1 LRRRHQERSFGGFRF
16 SRRSDV
22 LLNFLQEYPMKKW
35 ILPGAAMLVMASAP
49 LALAQSMSSNEFL
62 TTAIKGDLAEMKVG
76 HLAETNGGSEAVRNF
91 GKTLVTDHTKA
102 GDQAK
107 SVAKQANVDIPTQP
121 SAEAQKNY
129 EKLSKL
135 KGKAFDREFATMMV
149 ADHDKDIRMY
159 EQEAK
164 AKSGPASDLAE
175 KQLPTLRKH
184 LQMAKSIEQEQQAK
198 AP

>member
-1 LRRRHQERSFGGFRF
+1 
-16 SRRSDV
+16 
-22 LLNFLQEYPMKKW
+22 MKKW

>member
-1 LRRRHQERSFGGFRF
+1 
-16 SRRSDV
+16 
-22 LLNFLQEYPMKKW
+22 MKKW
-35 ILPGAAMLVMASAP
+35 VLPGAAMLVMASTP
-49 LALAQSMSSNEFL
+49 LVLAQSMSPNEFL
-62 TTAIKGDLAEMKVG
+62 TTAIKGDIAEVKAG
-76 HLAETNGGSEAVRNF
+76 HLAETNGGTEAVRNF

-102 GDQAK
+102 GDEAK
-107 SVAKQANVDIPTQP
+107 SVAKTAHASIPTQP
-121 SAEAQKNY
+121 SARAQKDY

-149 ADHDKDIRMY
+149 ADHDKDIRMF

-164 AKSGPASDLAE
+164 AKNGAASDLAE

-184 LQMAKSIEQEQQAK
+184 LQMAQSIEHDQQAK

>member
-1 LRRRHQERSFGGFRF
+1 
-16 SRRSDV
+16 
-22 LLNFLQEYPMKKW
+22 MKKW
-35 ILPGAAMLVMASAP
+35 ILPGAAMLVMASTP
-49 LALAQSMSSNEFL
+49 LALAQSMSPNEFL
-62 TTAIKGDLAEMKVG
+62 TTAIKGDLAEVKVG
-76 HLAETNGGSEAVRNF
+76 HLAETNGGSESVRNF

-102 GDQAK
+102 GDEAK
-107 SVAKQANVDIPTQP
+107 SVAKAANVSIPTQP
-121 SAEAQKNY
+121 SAQAQKDY

-149 ADHDKDIRMY
+149 ADHDKDIRAF

-164 AKSGPASDLAE
+164 AKNGAASDLAE

-184 LQMAKSIEQEQQAK
+184 LQMAQSIEHDQQAK